1 MADGTPSRPSKRP
14 DSAAKVAKLA
24 QRGKGRKV
32 RFQGGALFPTVMAAV
47 VALGMGLI
55 VYARESAP
63 AAGVAPTANDHW
75 HLAYGFYA
83 CASPEATLPGSGFL
97 ANLRGD
103 IENDPKYQA
112 NYIHSHD
119 DGVIHWHAYSGL
131 ATGTRAKL
139 GIFLDNYSI
148 ELSDE
153 GLVFPE
159 TQNGGTDYVVADRQC
174 ATDAGAVDAVVKVVV
189 WDNYDDPETKTTY
202 FMDESL
208 VDPDDPSQ
216 RYIADF
222 GDIRVSKDA
231 MAVTFAFV
239 APDEDVPMPPSAP
252 NLPELGAIDAGP
264 APTLPPDTT
273 EPTDTTASTETT
285 EPGAG

>member
-1 MADGTPSRPSKRP
+1 MADVTPSRPSRRP
-14 DSAAKVAKLA
+14 DSAAKVARLA

-47 VALGMGLI
+47 VALGVGLI

-63 AAGVAPTANDHW
+63 AAGAAPTANDHW

-83 CASPEATLPGSGFL
+83 CASPEATLPQSGFL
-97 ANLRGD
+97 PNLIGN
-103 IENDPKYQA
+103 IEDDPKYQA

-131 ATGTRAKL
+131 ATGTRARL
-139 GIFLDNYSI
+139 GIFLDNYGVDVG
-148 ELSDE
+148 SD

-159 TQNGGTDYVVADRQC
+159 TQNSGTDYLVADRRC
-174 ATDAGAVDAVVKVVV
+174 ATDAGPVDAVVKVVV
-189 WDNYDDPETKTTY
+189 WDSYDDPDTKTTY

-208 VDPDDPSQ
+208 VDPADPTQ

-222 GDIRVSKDA
+222 GDIRVTKDA
-231 MAVTFAFV
+231 MALTV
-239 APDEDVPMPPSAP
+239 AYVALDEDVPMPPSSP
-252 NLPELGAIDAGP
+252 NLPELGAVDAGP
-264 APTLPPDTT
+264 APTLPTGTT
-273 EPTDTTASTETT
+273 EPTGTNPATETT
-285 EPGAG
+285 DPGAG